1 MKRTWLLGGTA
12 FKSEAVRFMSS
23 MLSRCHNSLRAVQ
36 SKADALSHF
45 IGRKK
50 ANAIKIARQPVGVL
64 SNIFNGIIAVF
75 LVDTNGKKGADAVRL
90 QKHHHFPDR
99 TMVNPG
105 ISYHFK
111 LLLSD
116 SPYLR
121 KSSNLLFKN
130 IKRFVAKMF
139 DNFPGCLGTDALNEP

>member
-1 MKRTWLLGGTA
+1 MSTRVQSRIAAYPRISPMKRTWLLGGTA

-23 MLSRCHNSLRAVQ
+23 MLYRCHNSLRAVQ

-99 TMVNPG
+99 TMVIQASLI
-105 ISYHFK
+105 ISSF
-111 LLLSD
+111 
-116 SPYLR
+116 
-121 KSSNLLFKN
+121 F
-130 IKRFVAKMF
+130 
-139 DNFPGCLGTDALNEP
+139 